1 MAKFVLQPSV
11 KFEIVVTLTETEARA
26 LEALAGYGVD
36 AFIEHFYVHLGRS
49 YMEPHEQGLRT
60 FLTSVQESMA
70 HQLHKVDNSRQA
82 LAEK

>member
-36 AFIEHFYVHLGRS
+36 AFIEHF
-49 YMEPHEQGLRT
+49 
-60 FLTSVQESMA
+60 
-70 HQLHKVDNSRQA
+70 
-82 LAEK
+82 